1 MYFSKHKG
9 SIKRGFESEKKIR
22 CYDGGEEIK
31 SVQLLKKKI
40 NTPTSTFG
48 LQARRTEKD
57 IQLTLNQVKKISRV
71 DKYVNLDEVW
81 IEYNNTYN
89 GKKGWIHG
97 EADFIAFELNKT
109 FLVVKLRELK
119 KLCDKLINK
128 NIPAKSSEEALY
140 YFWTRPEHRR
150 KGIMERAARIKVSD
164 IKENLKY
171 VEYEKPSVFN

>member
-1 MYFSKHKG
+1 MGY
-9 SIKRGFESEKKIR
+9 KR
-22 CYDGGEEIK
+22 EERKRYSVDVK
-31 SVQLLKKKI
+31 S
-40 NTPTSTFG
+40 S
-48 LQARRTEKD
+48 
-57 IQLTLNQVKKISRV
+57 KKISRV

-128 NIPAKSSEEALY
+128 NIPAKAQRKLCIISGLAPNTEERGL
-140 YFWTRPEHRR
+140 W
-150 KGIMERAARIKVSD
+150 
-164 IKENLKY
+164 KEQR
-171 VEYEKPSVFN
+171 E